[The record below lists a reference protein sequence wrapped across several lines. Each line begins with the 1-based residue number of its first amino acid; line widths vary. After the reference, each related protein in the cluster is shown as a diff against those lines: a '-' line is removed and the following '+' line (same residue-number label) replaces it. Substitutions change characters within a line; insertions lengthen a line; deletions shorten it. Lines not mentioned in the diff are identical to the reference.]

1 MTSLE
6 RARLVADYLRA
17 EAEVHRASL
26 GTLVALIL
34 LAIYAARLGPGSSL
48 AAHSGLWLG
57 MILLPMLLRVLSPK
71 GTQTIFHLDLF
82 AFPLNAL
89 LLGFIAFLEASRLP
103 RLDLPGVPATRW
115 LFPILSLA
123 LPLSYLF
130 LGLADWIRRMKLN
143 GWIKD
148 ILAVPP
154 VDAYQEE
161 PRRLLGDALGAPPAT
176 ADAWAQ
182 FRTVPA
188 SAKNL
193 RLFFKLDTAR
203 HGHWRVAFADD
214 YALVVFHDGAECEAV
229 APGGMNLAVDDA
241 PRPGERER
249 MILVRWNAHF
259 HEGRI
264 TRDDLLKIQ
273 AWNSRSAGFE
283 PKSVVP
289 ATGL

>member
-17 EAEVHRASL
+17 EAEVRRASL
-26 GTLVALIL
+26 GTLIALII
-34 LAIYAARLGPGSSL
+34 LAIVATRLGPGASWASH
-48 AAHSGLWLG
+48 AGLLVG
-57 MILLPMLLRVLSPK
+57 LVILPWLLRALSPK
-71 GTQTIFHLDLF
+71 GNQTIFHLELF
-82 AFPLNAL
+82 AFPLSAL

-103 RLDLPGVPATRW
+103 RLDLPGIPPTRW
-115 LFPILSLA
+115 LLPALSQLVPA
-123 LPLSYLF
+123 AYVF
-130 LGLADWIRRMKLN
+130 LGLADWVRRIKLN
-143 GWIKD
+143 KWIKD
-148 ILAVPP
+148 TLAIPP

-161 PRRLLGDALGAPPAT
+161 PRRLLRDALRAVPAT

-188 SAKNL
+188 SARNL
-193 RLFFKLDTAR
+193 KLFFKLDTAR
-203 HGHWRVAFADD
+203 HGPWRVAFSDD
-214 YALVVFHDGAECEAV
+214 YALVVFHDGTGHEAV
-229 APGGMNLAVDDA
+229 APGGIHLAVDDA

-249 MILVRWNAHF
+249 MILVRWNDHF

-273 AWNSRSAGFE
+273 SWKSRSAGFE